1 MVIAAALFG
10 VPFAAVFDRV
20 DLAFWSLGLSLLALA
35 FDGCIFAPDEEGEL
49 DDISFRK
56 QVAAISASIPRQR
69 NERPESD
76 GLMRILLSAWFAPIT
91 FLVLWLLMASND
103 WSLGIHFFSRDMYD
117 SVFDLYANVLGVPAE
132 TLPPLVVRALVLD
145 SLIVLALYA
154 FAGAGRS

>member
-1 MVIAAALFG
+1 
-10 VPFAAVFDRV
+10 
-20 DLAFWSLGLSLLALA
+20 
-35 FDGCIFAPDEEGEL
+35 
-49 DDISFRK
+49 
-56 QVAAISASIPRQR
+56 
-69 NERPESD
+69 
-76 GLMRILLSAWFAPIT
+76 MRILLSAWFAPIT

-154 FAGAGRS
+154 FRRRRPIMTFLRERYSRGSASLDSLSKAP